1 MLIENFSEVMGRI
14 GDSVK
19 ERMIDTLLENESYN
33 TGNLA
38 RSIEVIPNDEG
49 FTIEMLFYGKYVDQ
63 GAKRGPGRM
72 PPISAILN
80 WIQRKQITRPAKFAN
95 NKSFAFAIAKGIA
108 AKGTRMSKP
117 KPFIQPSITY
127 IMNKELEK
135 ELTPELE
142 QAITNYLKQL
152 Q

>member
-1 MLIENFSEVMGRI
+1 MLIENFSEVMGRL

-49 FTIEMLFYGKYVDQ
+49 FTIEMLFYGKYIED
-63 GAKRGPGRM
+63 GARRGPGKM
-72 PPISAILN
+72 PPISAILS
-80 WIQRKQITRPAKFAN
+80 WIKRKQITRPTKFAN
-95 NKSFAFAIAKGIA
+95 NKSFAFAIARGIA

-127 IMNKELEK
+127 IMSKELEK
-135 ELTPELE
+135 ELTPELRKSIE
-142 QAITNYLKQL
+142 NLIKQ